1 MINSYKEDE
10 KSVDKPKIV
19 TIARL
24 LKYLFEYKGRI
35 FIVLLLMGFGTCV
48 QLINPLF
55 FEAAVDKY
63 IMPKDL
69 HGFIRLIILAAVLNL
84 GLVLAIKLRMLLM
97 AKTSNQVI
105 LKIREQLYTHIQT
118 LDLNFFDSRPIGKI
132 LARITGDVN
141 SLRDIMENCVTTL
154 IPELI
159 TVIAV
164 GVIMFTKNWRLAL
177 ASLFSLPPMM
187 LGIWIISKK
196 SHNYWQVFRKKQSNM
211 SAFVNEDFSGIK
223 IVHSFNAQKETN
235 ATFRSIIGEYRGA
248 FVKAVRWSDAY
259 WSVIDLCW
267 SLGTMAMYYVGIKV
281 IGVTDVSI
289 GTYIAFGTYIGMFW
303 QPIMNLSQFY
313 NQLVT
318 TVSGAE
324 RVFEI
329 LDTKAKLVDK
339 ENAVEMPQ
347 IKGNVKFDNVTFSYT
362 GKENVLENVNFDIV
376 AGKTVALVG
385 PTGAGKSTIVNLIS
399 RFYDVNEGAVL
410 IDGYDI
416 RDVTIK
422 SLRTQMGVMTQDNFI
437 FSGTIKD
444 NIRYG
449 KLDATEEE
457 IIAAAKVVHAHEF
470 IEKMEKGYD
479 TELTSRGGELSKG
492 QGQLV
497 AFARTMLSDPR
508 ILILDEATSS
518 IDTKTEQLIQKGIA
532 ALLKGRTSFVIAHR
546 LSTIQNAD
554 IIFVVDEKNIL
565 EAGTHEEL
573 LAKKGKY
580 WKLVEDAKA

>member
-1 MINSYKEDE
+1 MMNSYKEDE

-24 LKYLFEYKGRI
+24 LKYLLKYKGRI
-35 FIVLLLMGFGTCV
+35 SIVLLLMGFGTFV
-48 QLINPLF
+48 QLVNPLF

-69 HGFIRLIILAAVLNL
+69 QGFIRLVILAAVLNL

-105 LKIREQLYTHIQT
+105 LGIREELYTHIET

-141 SLRDIMENCVTTL
+141 SLKDIMENCVTTL

-187 LGIWIISKK
+187 IGVWVISKK
-196 SHNYWQVFRKKQSNM
+196 SHNYWQLFRKKQSNM
-211 SAFVNEDFSGIK
+211 SAFVNEDFSGMK
-223 IVHSFNAQKETN
+223 IIHSFNAQKETN
-235 ATFRSIIGEYRGA
+235 ATFRTIIGEYRGA
-248 FVKAVRWSDAY
+248 FVKAVKWADAY

-329 LDTKAKLVDK
+329 LDTEPKLVDK
-339 ENAVEMPQ
+339 EDAVEMPQ
-347 IKGNVKFDNVTFSYT
+347 IQGNVKFENVTFSYT
-362 GKENVLENVNFDIV
+362 GKENVLEKVNFDIV

-399 RFYDVNEGAVL
+399 RFYDVQEGAVL

-416 RDVTIK
+416 RDVTID

-437 FSGTIKD
+437 FSGTIRD

-449 KLDATEEE
+449 KLDATEDE

>member
-416 RDVTIK
+416 RNVTIK

>member
-1 MINSYKEDE
+1 MMNSYKEDE
-10 KSVDKPKIV
+10 MSVDKPKIV

-24 LKYLFEYKGRI
+24 LRYLLKYKGRI
-35 FIVLLLMGFGTCV
+35 SIVLLLMGFGTCV

-69 HGFIRLIILAAVLNL
+69 QGFIRLVILAAALNL

-105 LKIREQLYTHIQT
+105 LEIREQLYTHIET

-141 SLRDIMENCVTTL
+141 SLKDIMENCVTTL

-187 LGIWIISKK
+187 IGVWVISKK
-196 SHNYWQVFRKKQSNM
+196 SHNYWQLFRKKQSNM
-211 SAFVNEDFSGIK
+211 SAFVNEDFSGMKVI
-223 IVHSFNAQKETN
+223 HSFNAQNETN

-248 FVKAVRWSDAY
+248 FVNAVKWGDAY

-329 LDTKAKLVDK
+329 MDTEAKLVDK
-339 ENAVEMPQ
+339 EDAVEMPQ
-347 IKGNVKFDNVTFSYT
+347 IQGNVKFNNVTFSYT
-362 GKENVLENVNFDIV
+362 GKENVLENVSFDIV

-399 RFYDVNEGAVL
+399 RFYDVQEGAVL

-416 RDVTIK
+416 RDVTIN

-437 FSGTIKD
+437 FSGTIRD

>member
-1 MINSYKEDE
+1 
-10 KSVDKPKIV
+10 
-19 TIARL
+19 
-24 LKYLFEYKGRI
+24 
-35 FIVLLLMGFGTCV
+35 
-48 QLINPLF
+48 
-55 FEAAVDKY
+55 
-63 IMPKDL
+63 
-69 HGFIRLIILAAVLNL
+69 
-84 GLVLAIKLRMLLM
+84 
-97 AKTSNQVI
+97 
-105 LKIREQLYTHIQT
+105 
-118 LDLNFFDSRPIGKI
+118 
-132 LARITGDVN
+132 
-141 SLRDIMENCVTTL
+141 
-154 IPELI
+154 
-159 TVIAV
+159 
-164 GVIMFTKNWRLAL
+164 
-177 ASLFSLPPMM
+177 
-187 LGIWIISKK
+187 
-196 SHNYWQVFRKKQSNM
+196 
-211 SAFVNEDFSGIK
+211 
-223 IVHSFNAQKETN
+223 
-235 ATFRSIIGEYRGA
+235 
-248 FVKAVRWSDAY
+248 
-259 WSVIDLCW
+259 
-267 SLGTMAMYYVGIKV
+267 MAMYYVGIKV

-329 LDTKAKLVDK
+329 LDTEPKLVDK
-339 ENAVEMPQ
+339 EDAVEMPQ
-347 IKGNVKFDNVTFSYT
+347 IQGNVKFENVTFSYT
-362 GKENVLENVNFDIV
+362 GKENVLEKVNFDIV

-399 RFYDVNEGAVL
+399 RFYDVQEGAVL

-416 RDVTIK
+416 RDVTID

-437 FSGTIKD
+437 FSGTIRD

-449 KLDATEEE
+449 KLDATEDE

>member
-1 MINSYKEDE
+1 MNSYKEDE

-24 LKYLFEYKGRI
+24 LRYLLKYKGRI
-35 FIVLLLMGFGTCV
+35 SIVLLLMGFGTCV

-69 HGFIRLIILAAVLNL
+69 QGFIRLVILAAALNL

-105 LKIREQLYTHIQT
+105 LEIREQLYTHIET

-141 SLRDIMENCVTTL
+141 SLKDIMENCVTTL

-187 LGIWIISKK
+187 IGVWVISKK
-196 SHNYWQVFRKKQSNM
+196 SHNYWQLFRKKQSNM
-211 SAFVNEDFSGIK
+211 SAFVNEDFSGMKVI
-223 IVHSFNAQKETN
+223 HSFNAQKETN

-248 FVKAVRWSDAY
+248 FVNAVKWGDAY

-329 LDTKAKLVDK
+329 MDTEAKLVDK
-339 ENAVEMPQ
+339 EDAVEMPQ
-347 IKGNVKFDNVTFSYT
+347 IQGNVKFNNVTFSYT
-362 GKENVLENVNFDIV
+362 GKENVLENVSFDIV

-399 RFYDVNEGAVL
+399 RFYDVQEGAVL

-416 RDVTIK
+416 RDVTIN

-437 FSGTIKD
+437 FSGTIRD

>member
-1 MINSYKEDE
+1 
-10 KSVDKPKIV
+10 
-19 TIARL
+19 
-24 LKYLFEYKGRI
+24 
-35 FIVLLLMGFGTCV
+35 MGFGTCV

>member
-118 LDLNFFDSRPIGKI
+118 LDLIFFDSRPIGKI

>member
-303 QPIMNLSQFY
+303 QPIMNLSHIY

-324 RVFEI
+324 RVSEI
-329 LDTKAKLVDK
+329 LEPKAMLVDK

>member
-492 QGQLV
+492 QGKLV

>member
-457 IIAAAKVVHAHEF
+457 IIAAAKVVQAHEF

>member
-35 FIVLLLMGFGTCV
+35 FIVLLLMGFGTCI